1 MTPAEEIEA
10 KRKDRAAR
18 LNAAWAELSMS
29 PAFKTVMEDA
39 QIHFGMFKESFLPT
53 DNYNPHAAA
62 QRDGQKSV
70 LAHFARRLAR
80 GVALTEDEESSEK
93 PTRAL

>member
-18 LNAAWAELSMS
+18 LNDAWAELSTS
-29 PAFKTVMEDA
+29 DAFRFVMEDA
-39 QIHFGMFKESFLPT
+39 QIHFGMFKESFMLS
-53 DNYNPHAAA
+53 DGFNPHAAA

-70 LAHFARRLAR
+70 LAHFARRIAR
-80 GVALTEDEESSEK
+80 GVALTEDEAVSK
-93 PTRAL
+93 PTSAL

>member
-10 KRKDRAAR
+10 RRKDRVAR
-18 LNAAWAELSMS
+18 LNDAWADLAAS
-29 PAFKTVMEDA
+29 PSFRLVMEDA

-53 DNYNPHAAA
+53 DGFNPHAAA

-70 LAHFARRLAR
+70 LAHFARRIAR
-80 GVALTEDEESSEK
+80 GVALTEDEAVSK
-93 PTRAL
+93 PTSAL

>member
-1 MTPAEEIEA
+1 MTAAEETEA
-10 KRKDRAAR
+10 RRKDRLAR
-18 LNAAWAELSMS
+18 VNDAWAELSLS

-39 QIHFGMFKESFLPT
+39 QIHFCMFKESFLPT
-53 DNYNPHAAA
+53 DNFNPHAAA

-80 GVALTEDEESSEK
+80 GVALTEDETVSK
-93 PTRAL
+93 PTSAL